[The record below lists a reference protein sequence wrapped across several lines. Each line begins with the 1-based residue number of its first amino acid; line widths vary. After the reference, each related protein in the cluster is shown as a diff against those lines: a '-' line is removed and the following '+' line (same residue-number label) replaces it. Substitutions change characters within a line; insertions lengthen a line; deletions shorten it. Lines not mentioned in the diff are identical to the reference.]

1 MKVSKAVV
9 AFGSNIEPER
19 FLPAA
24 VRELARRVRLLAVS
38 PVYQTPPVGAP
49 GTPPFLN
56 GALLLE
62 TSLSPRDLR
71 QQVLRPIEAALGRV
85 RGEDPNAPRT
95 IDLDLVLYEG
105 WVCAEPDLELPAPD
119 VLRYA
124 HVALPLA
131 DLVPHWVHPVTG
143 ETMAQIGAR
152 FAAVGTAFR
161 QRDDVTSVL
170 QALVEG
176 AEPTDR

>member
-1 MKVSKAVV
+1 MSKAVV

-56 GALLLE
+56 GALLVE
-62 TSLSPRDLR
+62 TSLSPHELR
-71 QQVLRPIEAALGRV
+71 WQVLRPIEATLGRV

-95 IDLDLVLYEG
+95 VDLDLVLYEDR
-105 WVCAEPDLELPAPD
+105 VCAEPDLELPAPD
-119 VLRYA
+119 LLRYA

-152 FAAVGTAFR
+152 FAAVGAAFR
-161 QRDDVTSVL
+161 RRDDVASL
-170 QALVEG
+170 LRALVVRPG
-176 AEPTDR
+176 PAEP

>member
-1 MKVSKAVV
+1 MSKAVV

-56 GALLLE
+56 GALLVE
-62 TSLSPRDLR
+62 TSLSPRELR
-71 QQVLRPIEAALGRV
+71 WQVLRPIEAALGRV

-95 IDLDLVLYEG
+95 VDLDLVLYEG
-105 WVCAEPDLELPAPD
+105 RVCAEPDLELPAPD
-119 VLRYA
+119 VLP
-124 HVALPLA
+124 VGALRLWRVGHRGPGYVLLA
-131 DLVPHWVHPVTG
+131 V
-143 ETMAQIGAR
+143 
-152 FAAVGTAFR
+152 AAVSAGAFA
-161 QRDDVTSVL
+161 VL
-170 QALVEG
+170 LARLRRLARGRRAEHPARHGAAL
-176 AEPTDR
+176 